1 MTLNPAIH
9 LTNVSKTFKGMTDP
23 ALDKVTVTLEKGI
36 IIGLVGPD
44 GAGKTTLIRLMTGLL
59 LPTTGQITV
68 LGIQTDSPQIHDIT
82 GYMPQRFGLYEDL
95 TVIENLNLY
104 ADLAKLDEKAKE
116 ETFDRMFT
124 FTALRPFK
132 NRLAG
137 KLSGGMKQKLGLACA
152 LLSKPQVLFLD
163 EPSVG
168 VDPIS
173 RRELWKMVQ
182 ELISTGITIVWA
194 TSYLDEADKC
204 HQVLLLN
211 EGKLLFNGSPQT
223 LTNKMKG
230 RVFRIK
236 TSFEERRKLLRTLL
250 NTPSVTDALIQ
261 GNTVRCVLKSPPDES
276 IKGWDPIAPR
286 FEDAF
291 VDILGGT
298 AKGDSVLIQNLSV
311 KKKRKWPLVKAEHLT
326 KRFGDFTA
334 ANDVSFSIN
343 QGEIFGLLGPNG
355 AGKSTIFRMLCGLLK
370 PTKGEAFV
378 AGVNLREAP
387 SQARSRIGYM
397 AQKFSLYKEL
407 SVEQNLNFFAGVYG
421 LDELQRTEKIEMM
434 IHLFELYPF
443 LKQNAGLLSLGYTQ
457 RLALACAIMH
467 EPDVLFLDEPT
478 SGVDP
483 ITRREFWTHINGMV
497 SKGVTIMVTT
507 HFLEEAEYCDRIA
520 LIYQGVSIASGTPD
534 DLKKKVT
541 TPTLSN
547 PTLEDAFITLIEQR
561 AFL

>member
-82 GYMPQRFGLYEDL
+82 GYMPKRFGLYEDL

-236 TSFEERRKLLRTLL
+236 TSFEERRKLLRTL
-250 NTPSVTDALIQ
+250 
-261 GNTVRCVLKSPPDES
+261 
-276 IKGWDPIAPR
+276 
-286 FEDAF
+286 
-291 VDILGGT
+291 
-298 AKGDSVLIQNLSV
+298 
-311 KKKRKWPLVKAEHLT
+311 
-326 KRFGDFTA
+326 
-334 ANDVSFSIN
+334 
-343 QGEIFGLLGPNG
+343 
-355 AGKSTIFRMLCGLLK
+355 
-370 PTKGEAFV
+370 
-378 AGVNLREAP
+378 
-387 SQARSRIGYM
+387 
-397 AQKFSLYKEL
+397 
-407 SVEQNLNFFAGVYG
+407 
-421 LDELQRTEKIEMM
+421 
-434 IHLFELYPF
+434 
-443 LKQNAGLLSLGYTQ
+443 
-457 RLALACAIMH
+457 
-467 EPDVLFLDEPT
+467 
-478 SGVDP
+478 
-483 ITRREFWTHINGMV
+483 
-497 SKGVTIMVTT
+497 
-507 HFLEEAEYCDRIA
+507 
-520 LIYQGVSIASGTPD
+520 
-534 DLKKKVT
+534 
-541 TPTLSN
+541 
-547 PTLEDAFITLIEQR
+547 
-561 AFL
+561 